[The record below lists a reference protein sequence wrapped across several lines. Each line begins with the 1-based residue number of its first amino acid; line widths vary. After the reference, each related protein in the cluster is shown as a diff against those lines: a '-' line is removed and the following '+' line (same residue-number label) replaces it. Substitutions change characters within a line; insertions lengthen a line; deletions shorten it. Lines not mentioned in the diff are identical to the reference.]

1 MSETATA
8 IVPRERQRTP
18 IRMGERGLVLSTI
31 DDAWRLATAIVA
43 SGFAAKGDTPES
55 VLVKIQMG
63 AEVGLSAMQA
73 VQGIAVI
80 NSRPSLWGDAMLG
93 LCMASPHW
101 DVAAFSES
109 VDGSGDARTATC
121 VVARVGGAKC
131 IRRFTVANAKAAGLW
146 GKAGPWTNYP
156 DRMLAMRARAF
167 ALRDTFPDVL
177 RGIQSAEEQA
187 DVQPIERPAT
197 NAERLA
203 AAISVEPIE
212 RQPVAVADPMPPPP
226 AATAP
231 AAAMFGIGD
240 ARAEPPD

>member
-8 IVPRERQRTP
+8 IVPQERQRTP
-18 IRMGERGLVLSTI
+18 IRMGERGLVLSTL

-43 SGFAAKGDTPES
+43 SGMAAKGDTPES

-63 AEVGLSAMQA
+63 AEVGLSAMQS

-80 NSRPSLWGDAMLG
+80 NGRPSLWGDAMLG

-101 DVAAFSES
+101 DVAAFSETIE
-109 VDGSGDARTATC
+109 GTGDARTGICT
-121 VVARVGGAKC
+121 VARIGGQKC
-131 IRRFTVANAKAAGLW
+131 VRRFSVAQAKVAGLW
-146 GKAGPWTNYP
+146 GKPGPWTTHP
-156 DRMLAMRARAF
+156 DRMLVVRPRSY

-226 AATAP
+226 AASAP